1 MRPSS
6 SQSCATLVALAAL
19 VVVAACGDSTAPP
32 VATSL
37 AFRAFAGGVTRTALP
52 AVVVEIRDQAG
63 VLMTGASGSVTLSF
77 AANPGRLIFHASG
90 ISTNDRII
98 ELVDIASGLVLPT
111 LQNNEGLTEMTALAY
126 DAAANVVFGVDL
138 NDSLWALDAVTGAR
152 TTRGHTGV
160 QLKGLTVEAGANGR
174 LLGGRQAGSALYS
187 VNRVTGDTTNL
198 GTLVYSAGAFVGVN
212 GFATEPGTG
221 TIYAVV
227 RVASGTVRHLATLNP
242 TALTLTEVALLT
254 DNGVSDLTF
263 LADGTL
269 IAVTGTGSGV
279 TNPETLLTVNKAT
292 GVMAV
297 VMALGNGADGEA
309 IAAVPSRLTG
319 TLTAA
324 TVGGVA
330 TFNGLQITAPGTA
343 YTLRATAAG
352 LTNGTSAVFNVAIAP

>member
-37 AFRAFAGGVTRTALP
+37 AFRAFAGGATRSDLP

-111 LQNNEGLTEMTALAY
+111 LQNNEGLTEMT
-126 DAAANVVFGVDL
+126 
-138 NDSLWALDAVTGAR
+138 GAR

-212 GFATEPGTG
+212 GFATDPGTG